1 MSIFGG
7 SHYSSDDALVNYR
20 VKKLAYAC
28 IQATHHNR
36 FASCVISRLLQGGT
50 STRSQSLI
58 CAKDVNALLMLNTQ
72 NSPRRHQLKDQL
84 LSTYLDSNTP
94 KSILLKAAALL
105 IDPKLPWSCK
115 IASYLLQQN
124 IYKIFREIVITGRES
139 LNSESRIGSVSLMER
154 VLALVVTHTGQGH
167 CVCPDIDLQ
176 WSFASQ
182 ILTIPF
188 LWQIF
193 PHLKEVI
200 QL

>member
-7 SHYSSDDALVNYR
+7 SHYSSDHALVNYR
-20 VKKLAYAC
+20 VKKLAYVC

-50 STRSQSLI
+50 STRSQSLVY
-58 CAKDVNALLMLNTQ
+58 AKDVNALLMLNTQ
-72 NSPRRHQLKDQL
+72 NSPRMLHQLKDQL
-84 LSTYLDSNTP
+84 LSTSLDSNTP
-94 KSILLKAAALL
+94 TSILLKAAAFL

-115 IASYLLQQN
+115 IASYRLQQN
-124 IYKIFREIVITGRES
+124 IYKFSGRLLLQES

-154 VLALVVTHTGQGH
+154 VLDLVVTHIGQGY

-176 WSFASQ
+176 WSFSSQ